1 MVPVDRDV
9 VRGDDKARVVRKKRF
24 KHMRKEQMATS
35 NSRVGKDGRDAFM
48 KAFKDVQKTAAEI
61 QKKKDADKK

>member
-1 MVPVDRDV
+1 
-9 VRGDDKARVVRKKRF
+9 
-24 KHMRKEQMATS
+24 MRKEQMATG
-35 NSRVGKDGRDAFM
+35 NSHVGKDGRDAFM